1 MKPIL
6 QYSVRLLLA
15 ISAVALL
22 FACEKGPNY
31 KDYSTYYPE
40 PSVTGMNPNTG
51 YPATYMTIEGKGFGA
66 LKGAVKVLFGGIK
79 ADSIISCTDTQI
91 RVKVPNAAVS
101 GKVTLTMWTH
111 TLDSIGSYTVLPPSK
126 VSGVTPGRGKI
137 GEQATIKGEKFGT
150 NKAVIRVMI
159 GSAEAAVVSVSD
171 NEIKFTIPDAK
182 SGMLVLYVGPQVIPV
197 SFFLIGEEK
206 LSGTIIGHES
216 SWGNNPATFKAA
228 AFDGD
233 IATAVDAPTKTGF
246 VGYDFGLGKAAK
258 LTQVRY
264 APRTGNEKR
273 MIGGEIRGAND
284 PTLFDYVTLLKITAQ
299 PATGVYTQAEIA
311 TTQSF
316 QYVYYYSADGFC
328 NIAELEFYGNIV
340 DAVIPQG
347 KYVFE
352 YNDPTGK
359 EWIPQQNATYTIGNS
374 KLKVTFDP
382 VQFAGTSKRRA
393 DLKYMNTPWV
403 YTKEYPI
410 LAIKFTKPAIVAFRP
425 DITGL
430 DSGFSNNDYKKDFE
444 ADNVYY
450 WDISE
455 KTAKDRVECG
465 VFQFKI
471 PDITS
476 AETGYEVD
484 WVRTFKTKTEL
495 QTFLGK

>member
-1 MKPIL
+1 MKNKFLNIAF
-6 QYSVRLLLA
+6 LLA
-15 ISAVALL
+15 AISLFL
-22 FACEKGPNY
+22 FACEQGPNF
-31 KDYSTYYPE
+31 KDYIYPA
-40 PSVTGMNPNTG
+40 PVPTGLSPTIG
-51 YPATYMTIEGKGFGA
+51 YPGSYVIIDGSSFGIYT
-66 LKGAVKVLFGGIK
+66 KAVTVLFNGIK
-79 ADSIISCTDTQI
+79 ADSIISCIDNKI
-91 RVKVPNAAVS
+91 KVKVPVAAVS
-101 GKVTLTMWTH
+101 GKVTLKIWTN
-111 TLDSIGSYTVLPPSK
+111 TVDSIGSYTVLPPSQ
-126 VSGVTPGRGKI
+126 VSGVTPVKGKA

-150 NKAVIRVMI
+150 NKAIVHVLI
-159 GSAEAAVVSVSD
+159 GRAEAEVVSVSD

-182 SGMLVLYVGPQVIPV
+182 SGMLVLRVGPQVIPV

-216 SWGNNPATFKAA
+216 SWSNNPKTYKEA

-246 VGYDFGLGKAAK
+246 VGYDFGIGKAAK
-258 LTQVRY
+258 LTQVRF

-284 PTLFDYVTLLKITAQ
+284 PTLSDYVALHKITVQ
-299 PATGVYTQAEIA
+299 PATGVYTQVEI
-311 TTQSF
+311 TTTESY

-328 NIAELEFYGNIV
+328 NISELEIYGNIV
-340 DAVIPQG
+340 DAVIPEG

-352 YNDPTGK
+352 FNDPTSK
-359 EWIPQQNATYTIGNS
+359 IWIPQQNATYVIENS

-393 DLKYMNTPWV
+393 DLKYMNTPWI

-410 LAIKFTKPAIVAFRP
+410 FAIKFTKPATVAFRP

-444 ADNVYY
+444 TDNVYY

-455 KTAKDRVECG
+455 KTTKDKVECG

-484 WVRTFKTKTEL
+484 WVRTFKTKEAL
-495 QTFLGK
+495 QAFLGK